1 MPPEAADR
9 TTRTPPRRS
18 LHEFENV
25 CPETDIRMKRVV
37 ALWLCATVWLSAGG
51 QSRDWANTGR
61 YAAANAALA
70 VRPKVV
76 FIGDSITEGWYSAH
90 PSFFDANGFAARG
103 ISGQVTAQM
112 LARFQCDV
120 VALRPRAVVILAGT
134 NDIARNNGPIDE
146 ERIADNIRSMAE
158 LARAHG
164 MRVFLCSVLPAARYG
179 WRPEVTD
186 APDRIDRLNR
196 MLREY
201 ALDNGCEWVDFHP
214 GLADADRALDARY
227 TRDGVH
233 PTSDGFDAMEAILRP
248 YLKRYLR

>member
-9 TTRTPPRRS
+9 TTRTPPRRF

-25 CPETDIRMKRVV
+25 CPETDIRMKRLV
-37 ALWLCATVWLSAGG
+37 ALWLCATVWLFSRRPVAG
-51 QSRDWANTGR
+51 WANTGR

-76 FIGDSITEGWYSAH
+76 FIGDSITEEWYSAH

-120 VALRPRAVVILAGT
+120 VALRAAGGRDSGRNERHRAQQRPDRRGADRRQYPLDGRTGAG
-134 NDIARNNGPIDE
+134 AR
-146 ERIADNIRSMAE
+146 
-158 LARAHG
+158 

-196 MLREY
+196 MLRGMRLTTV
-201 ALDNGCEWVDFHP
+201 ASGSISTPAWP
-214 GLADADRALDARY
+214 TPTARS
-227 TRDGVH
+227 TPATPATVCIRP
-233 PTSDGFDAMEAILRP
+233 PTGSMRWRRSCGRI
-248 YLKRYLR
+248 

>member
-1 MPPEAADR
+1 
-9 TTRTPPRRS
+9 
-18 LHEFENV
+18 
-25 CPETDIRMKRVV
+25 MKRLV
-37 ALWLCATVWLSAGG
+37 AFWLCATVWLSAGG

-227 TRDGVH
+227 TRGGVH

>member
-25 CPETDIRMKRVV
+25 CSETDIRMKRLV

-76 FIGDSITEGWYSAH
+76 FIGDSITEEWYSAH

-112 LARFQCDV
+112 LAGFQCDV

-134 NDIARNNGPIDE
+134 NDIAAQQR
-146 ERIADNIRSMAE
+146 
-158 LARAHG
+158 
-164 MRVFLCSVLPAARYG
+164 
-179 WRPEVTD
+179 
-186 APDRIDRLNR
+186 PDRR
-196 MLREY
+196 
-201 ALDNGCEWVDFHP
+201 G
-214 GLADADRALDARY
+214 ADRRQYPLDGRTGAGAR
-227 TRDGVH
+227 
-233 PTSDGFDAMEAILRP
+233 DAGLPLVRCFRRRVTAGAP
-248 YLKRYLR
+248 K

>member
-1 MPPEAADR
+1 
-9 TTRTPPRRS
+9 
-18 LHEFENV
+18 
-25 CPETDIRMKRVV
+25 MKRLV

-164 MRVFLCSVLPAARYG
+164 MRVFLCSVLPGR
-179 WRPEVTD
+179 VTAG
-186 APDRIDRLNR
+186 AP
-196 MLREY
+196 
-201 ALDNGCEWVDFHP
+201 
-214 GLADADRALDARY
+214 
-227 TRDGVH
+227 
-233 PTSDGFDAMEAILRP
+233 
-248 YLKRYLR
+248 K

>member
-1 MPPEAADR
+1 
-9 TTRTPPRRS
+9 
-18 LHEFENV
+18 
-25 CPETDIRMKRVV
+25 
-37 ALWLCATVWLSAGG
+37 
-51 QSRDWANTGR
+51 
-61 YAAANAALA
+61 
-70 VRPKVV
+70 
-76 FIGDSITEGWYSAH
+76 
-90 PSFFDANGFAARG
+90 
-103 ISGQVTAQM
+103 M

-196 MLREY
+196 MLRSMRLTTV
-201 ALDNGCEWVDFHP
+201 ASGSIP
-214 GLADADRALDARY
+214 PRLADADRALDARY

>member
-1 MPPEAADR
+1 
-9 TTRTPPRRS
+9 
-18 LHEFENV
+18 
-25 CPETDIRMKRVV
+25 MKRLV

-201 ALDNGCEWVDFHP
+201 ASQISSEYQAQVDFQQNRVMKLLTIVTTIFLP
-214 GLADADRALDARY
+214 LSLIVGWYGMNFQGMPELSWAYGYPAVIAVSVLIAVCLVIY
-227 TRDGVH
+227 
-233 PTSDGFDAMEAILRP
+233 FKK
-248 YLKRYLR
+248 KRWF

>member
-1 MPPEAADR
+1 
-9 TTRTPPRRS
+9 
-18 LHEFENV
+18 
-25 CPETDIRMKRVV
+25 MKRLV

-76 FIGDSITEGWYSAH
+76 FIGDSITEEWYSAH

-201 ALDNGCEWVDFHP
+201 ALTTVASGSISTPAWP
-214 GLADADRALDARY
+214 TPTARS
-227 TRDGVH
+227 TPATPATVCIRP
-233 PTSDGFDAMEAILRP
+233 PTGSMRWRRSCGRI
-248 YLKRYLR
+248 

>member
-25 CPETDIRMKRVV
+25 CSETDIRMKRLV

-179 WRPEVTD
+179 
-186 APDRIDRLNR
+186 
-196 MLREY
+196 
-201 ALDNGCEWVDFHP
+201 
-214 GLADADRALDARY
+214 
-227 TRDGVH
+227 
-233 PTSDGFDAMEAILRP
+233 
-248 YLKRYLR
+248 

>member
-1 MPPEAADR
+1 
-9 TTRTPPRRS
+9 
-18 LHEFENV
+18 
-25 CPETDIRMKRVV
+25 MKRLLVLGLCV
-37 ALWLCATVWLSAGG
+37 ATWFSAGS
-51 QSRDWANTGR
+51 QSRDWANTQR

-70 VRPKVV
+70 ARPKVV
-76 FIGDSITEGWYSAH
+76 FMGDSITEGWYGEH
-90 PSFFDANGFAARG
+90 PAFFDANGFAGRG

-146 ERIADNIRSMAE
+146 KRIADNIRSMAE

-164 MRVFLCSVLPAARYG
+164 IRVFICSVLPVGRYG

-186 APDRIDRLNR
+186 APDRIARLNG

-201 ALDNGCEWVDFHP
+201 ALGNGCEWVDFYS
-214 GLADADRALDARY
+214 GLVDADRALDARY

-233 PTSDGFDAMEAILRP
+233 PTADGFDAMEAILRP
-248 YLKRYLR
+248 RLKRYLR

>member
-1 MPPEAADR
+1 MTEGQ
-9 TTRTPPRRS
+9 
-18 LHEFENV
+18 
-25 CPETDIRMKRVV
+25 IMKR
-37 ALWLCATVWLSAGG
+37 LLLLCLCATAWLSAGG
-51 QSRDWANTGR
+51 QSRDWADTQR

-76 FIGDSITEGWYSAH
+76 FMGDSITEGWYKEH
-90 PSFFDANGFAARG
+90 PGFFDGHGFAARG

-112 LARFQCDV
+112 LTRFQSDV

-134 NDIARNNGPIDE
+134 NDIARNNGPIAD

-186 APDRIDRLNR
+186 APERIERLNGL
-196 MLREY
+196 LRDY
-201 ALDNGCEWVDFHP
+201 ARRSGCTWIDFHP
-214 GLADADRALDARY
+214 ALADADRALDARY
-227 TRDGVH
+227 TRDSVH
-233 PTSDGFDAMEAILRP
+233 PTPAGYDAMEAVVLP
-248 YLKRYLR
+248 YLKRYVR

>member
-1 MPPEAADR
+1 
-9 TTRTPPRRS
+9 
-18 LHEFENV
+18 
-25 CPETDIRMKRVV
+25 MKRLV

-51 QSRDWANTGR
+51 QSRDWANTRR

-90 PSFFDANGFAARG
+90 PW
-103 ISGQVTAQM
+103 
-112 LARFQCDV
+112 FQCDV

>member
-25 CPETDIRMKRVV
+25 CSETDIRMKRLV

-179 WRPEVTD
+179 WRPEVTGSTGCCGSMRLTTV
-186 APDRIDRLNR
+186 ASGSISTPAWPTPTARSTPATPATVCIRPPTGSMRWRRSCGRI
-196 MLREY
+196 
-201 ALDNGCEWVDFHP
+201 
-214 GLADADRALDARY
+214 
-227 TRDGVH
+227 
-233 PTSDGFDAMEAILRP
+233 
-248 YLKRYLR
+248 

>member
-25 CPETDIRMKRVV
+25 CSETDIRMKRLV

-134 NDIARNNGPIDE
+134 NDIARTTV
-146 ERIADNIRSMAE
+146 RSTRSGSPTIS
-158 LARAHG
+158 ARWPNWRG
-164 MRVFLCSVLPAARYG
+164 RTGCGSSSVRCFRRRVTAG
-179 WRPEVTD
+179 
-186 APDRIDRLNR
+186 AP
-196 MLREY
+196 
-201 ALDNGCEWVDFHP
+201 
-214 GLADADRALDARY
+214 
-227 TRDGVH
+227 
-233 PTSDGFDAMEAILRP
+233 
-248 YLKRYLR
+248 K

>member
-9 TTRTPPRRS
+9 TTCTPPRRS

-25 CPETDIRMKRVV
+25 CPETDIRMKRLV

-70 VRPKVV
+70 VP
-76 FIGDSITEGWYSAH
+76 TEGRLH
-90 PSFFDANGFAARG
+90 RGFDYRRVVLGSSLVLRRE
-103 ISGQVTAQM
+103 
-112 LARFQCDV
+112 RFRRTRYQRTGDGADVGTVQCDV

-158 LARAHG
+158 LARRTG
-164 MRVFLCSVLPAARYG
+164 CGSSSVRCFRRRVTAG
-179 WRPEVTD
+179 
-186 APDRIDRLNR
+186 AP
-196 MLREY
+196 
-201 ALDNGCEWVDFHP
+201 
-214 GLADADRALDARY
+214 
-227 TRDGVH
+227 
-233 PTSDGFDAMEAILRP
+233 
-248 YLKRYLR
+248 K

>member
-9 TTRTPPRRS
+9 TTCTPPRRS

-25 CPETDIRMKRVV
+25 CPETDIRMKRLV

-227 TRDGVH
+227 TRGGVH

>member
-1 MPPEAADR
+1 MTEGQ
-9 TTRTPPRRS
+9 
-18 LHEFENV
+18 
-25 CPETDIRMKRVV
+25 IMKR
-37 ALWLCATVWLSAGG
+37 LLLLCLCATAWLSAGG
-51 QSRDWANTGR
+51 QSRDWADTQR

-76 FIGDSITEGWYSAH
+76 FMGDSITEGWYKEH
-90 PSFFDANGFAARG
+90 PGFFDGHGFAARG

-112 LARFQCDV
+112 LARFQSDV

-134 NDIARNNGPIDE
+134 NDIARNNGPIAD

-186 APDRIDRLNR
+186 APERIERLNGAAARLCASQRLHVDRLPSGAGR
-196 MLREY
+196 CRPRARRPLHPRRRSSHSGGIRRDGGRRAAVSE
-201 ALDNGCEWVDFHP
+201 AL
-214 GLADADRALDARY
+214 RALTGRSSSASYVRIGSV
-227 TRDGVH
+227 RGVSR
-233 PTSDGFDAMEAILRP
+233 T
-248 YLKRYLR
+248 

>member
-1 MPPEAADR
+1 MRLPMR
-9 TTRTPPRRS
+9 
-18 LHEFENV
+18 
-25 CPETDIRMKRVV
+25 
-37 ALWLCATVWLSAGG
+37 
-51 QSRDWANTGR
+51 
-61 YAAANAALA
+61 ALA

-227 TRDGVH
+227 TPRRCASDLRRIRCDGGDPAAVSEMLPALMRVRPSIPASNMHVRSRRDE
-233 PTSDGFDAMEAILRP
+233 SRP
-248 YLKRYLR
+248 

>member
-1 MPPEAADR
+1 
-9 TTRTPPRRS
+9 
-18 LHEFENV
+18 
-25 CPETDIRMKRVV
+25 MKRLV

-76 FIGDSITEGWYSAH
+76 FIGDSITEEWYSAH

-227 TRDGVH
+227 TRGGVH

>member
-1 MPPEAADR
+1 MR
-9 TTRTPPRRS
+9 
-18 LHEFENV
+18 
-25 CPETDIRMKRVV
+25 
-37 ALWLCATVWLSAGG
+37 
-51 QSRDWANTGR
+51 
-61 YAAANAALA
+61 ALA

>member
-1 MPPEAADR
+1 
-9 TTRTPPRRS
+9 
-18 LHEFENV
+18 
-25 CPETDIRMKRVV
+25 MKRLLV
-37 ALWLCATVWLSAGG
+37 LCLCAAVWFSAEG
-51 QSRDWANTGR
+51 QSHDWANTQR
-61 YAAANAALA
+61 YAAANAALTA
-70 VRPKVV
+70 RPKVV

-103 ISGQVTAQM
+103 IGGQVTAQM
-112 LARFQCDV
+112 LARFQSDV
-120 VALRPRAVVILAGT
+120 IALRPRAVVILAGT

-146 ERIADNIRSMAE
+146 ERIADNVRSMVE
-158 LARAHG
+158 LARVHG
-164 MRVFLCSVLPAARYG
+164 IRVYLCSVLPVGHYN

-201 ALDNGCEWVDFHP
+201 ALRNGCEWVDFHP

-233 PTSDGFDAMEAILRP
+233 PTAEGYDAMEAILRP

>member
-1 MPPEAADR
+1 M
-9 TTRTPPRRS
+9 RRKIVCNS
-18 LHEFENV
+18 LIYI
-25 CPETDIRMKRVV
+25 DMKRLFV
-37 ALWLCATVWLSAGG
+37 LGLCAVTWLAAGG
-51 QSRDWANTGR
+51 QSHDWADTQR

-76 FIGDSITEGWYSAH
+76 FMGDSITEGWYKEH
-90 PSFFDANGFAARG
+90 PDFFDAHGFAARG

-134 NDIARNNGPIDE
+134 NDIARNNGPIAD

-158 LARAHG
+158 LAQAHG

-186 APDRIDRLNR
+186 APDRIGRLNGL
-196 MLREY
+196 LREY
-201 ALDNGCEWVDFHP
+201 ARRSGCTWIDFHAV
-214 GLADADRALDARY
+214 LVDDDRALDARY

-233 PTSDGFDAMEAILRP
+233 PTAAGYDAMEAVVLP
-248 YLKRYLR
+248 YLKRYVR

>member
-9 TTRTPPRRS
+9 TTRTPPRRF

-25 CPETDIRMKRVV
+25 CPETDIRMKRLV
-37 ALWLCATVWLSAGG
+37 ALWLCATVWLSVGG

-76 FIGDSITEGWYSAH
+76 FIGDSITEGWYSAP
-90 PSFFDANGFAARG
+90 PSFFDANGFVARG

-134 NDIARNNGPIDE
+134 DDIARNNGPIDE
-146 ERIADNIRSMAE
+146 ERIAGAQDAGLPLFGASGGALRLAPRSD
-158 LARAHG
+158 R
-164 MRVFLCSVLPAARYG
+164 RSR
-179 WRPEVTD
+179 
-186 APDRIDRLNR
+186 PDRP
-196 MLREY
+196 
-201 ALDNGCEWVDFHP
+201 AQP
-214 GLADADRALDARY
+214 DAA
-227 TRDGVH
+227 GVC
-233 PTSDGFDAMEAILRP
+233 A
-248 YLKRYLR
+248 

>member
-25 CPETDIRMKRVV
+25 CPETDIRMKRLV

-120 VALRPRAVVILAGT
+120 VAQRPRAVVILAGT
-134 NDIARNNGPIDE
+134 NDIARNNGPIDW
-146 ERIADNIRSMAE
+146 RGRTGCGSSSV
-158 LARAHG
+158 RCFRR
-164 MRVFLCSVLPAARYG
+164 RVTAG
-179 WRPEVTD
+179 
-186 APDRIDRLNR
+186 AP
-196 MLREY
+196 
-201 ALDNGCEWVDFHP
+201 
-214 GLADADRALDARY
+214 
-227 TRDGVH
+227 
-233 PTSDGFDAMEAILRP
+233 
-248 YLKRYLR
+248 K